1 MELKTILKKYP
12 VFILGLYFLSL
23 GIVLIVRSALGTTP
37 ISSINYV
44 LSINSALSLG
54 FIFNLLLIAGQF
66 WLIRDR
72 YSRRDIPEI
81 LLQIPFSFLFA
92 AFIDFNMLFT
102 GQLHPGSY
110 GLSVALLLTG
120 CVVQSIGVVLEI
132 KPRVAMMSAEAFVK
146 YASQRYNREFGK
158 FKVCFDVT
166 LVTLAAVLSFLL
178 SQRIEGIRE
187 GSLIATS
194 SLSSTAGSSPAKH
207 FTACCPSFKKRP
219 PGTDDA
225 ASLLGKTA
233 FQTTISFRIFRPIAP
248 RHETLRLFAFTASF
262 QFSILIR
269 YTAFIPHLSQYN
281 VFLSQF
287 TKIINQYKRSF
298 ILKQKLH
305 YFCIGKCESDSC
317 AFYSAIN

>member
-1 MELKTILKKYP
+1 MELKTILKRYP

-54 FIFNLLLIAGQF
+54 TWTFLFNLLLIAGQF

-72 YSRRDIPEI
+72 YSRRDILEI

-92 AFIDFNMLFT
+92 AFIDFNMMFT

-120 CVVQSIGVVLEI
+120 CVVQSI
-132 KPRVAMMSAEAFVK
+132 AEAFVK

-158 FKVCFDVT
+158 FKVCFDIT

-187 GSLIATS
+187 GSLIAACITGYIVTFLNRRIITRKTLYNLLPILQKKTS
-194 SLSSTAGSSPAKH
+194 RNG
-207 FTACCPSFKKRP
+207 
-219 PGTDDA
+219 
-225 ASLLGKTA
+225 
-233 FQTTISFRIFRPIAP
+233 
-248 RHETLRLFAFTASF
+248 
-262 QFSILIR
+262 
-269 YTAFIPHLSQYN
+269 
-281 VFLSQF
+281 
-287 TKIINQYKRSF
+287 
-298 ILKQKLH
+298 
-305 YFCIGKCESDSC
+305 
-317 AFYSAIN
+317 

>member
-1 MELKTILKKYP
+1 MELKTILKRYP

-54 FIFNLLLIAGQF
+54 TWTFLFNLLLIAGQF

-72 YSRRDIPEI
+72 YSRRDILEI

-92 AFIDFNMLFT
+92 AFIDFNMMFT

-132 KPRVAMMSAEAFVK
+132 KPRVAMMSAEAF
-146 YASQRYNREFGK
+146 GK
-158 FKVCFDVT
+158 FKVCFDIT

-187 GSLIATS
+187 GSLIAACITGYIVTFLNRRIITRKTLYNLLPILQKKTS
-194 SLSSTAGSSPAKH
+194 RNG
-207 FTACCPSFKKRP
+207 
-219 PGTDDA
+219 
-225 ASLLGKTA
+225 
-233 FQTTISFRIFRPIAP
+233 
-248 RHETLRLFAFTASF
+248 
-262 QFSILIR
+262 
-269 YTAFIPHLSQYN
+269 
-281 VFLSQF
+281 
-287 TKIINQYKRSF
+287 
-298 ILKQKLH
+298 
-305 YFCIGKCESDSC
+305 
-317 AFYSAIN
+317 